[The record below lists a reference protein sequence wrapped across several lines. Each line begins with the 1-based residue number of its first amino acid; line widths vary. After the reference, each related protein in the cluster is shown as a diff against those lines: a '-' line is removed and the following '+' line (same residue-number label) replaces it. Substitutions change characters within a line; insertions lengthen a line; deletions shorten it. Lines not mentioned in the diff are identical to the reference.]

1 MNFYKKIPF
10 VVRIMLGGLFI
21 LLLMRT
27 GVPAVERDPQ
37 EPADWD
43 RQLEMLRSLPYL
55 DFSQEMVD
63 QMEAGVVYYDP
74 ERAWWGYNF
83 YCSRSSGEAFL
94 LDMKGR
100 VVHRWTY
107 PQKKGPGSDHAV
119 LLENG
124 DLMVIQKH
132 QSLMRLDWD
141 SELIWKKNLRAH
153 HDLAPAPDGTFY
165 VIVREYEIYRGMRVW
180 FDALIHLTADGE
192 EIDRWYTFDHLA
204 DLKAALDAR
213 SFLDTVLDSALGGG
227 SLRGRE
233 AAKVKKAIAFGDYNF
248 DYFHLNTVNIIPS
261 NILEEKDPR
270 FRRGNFLVCFRNVN
284 QIAVLERDTYQLLWA
299 WGEGRLEWPHHPT
312 MLENGHILIFDN
324 GVQREYS
331 RVLELDP
338 LAETVI
344 WTYPAESPVDFYSEA
359 RGSAQRLPNGN
370 TFICESDKGQV
381 FEVTREGE
389 VVWMWLN
396 PTLKRKARE
405 TVYRMV
411 RLPTAEVRRL
421 LEGWWWWE

>member
-1 MNFYKKIPF
+1 L
-10 VVRIMLGGLFI
+10 RIMLGGLFL
-21 LLLMRT
+21 LLLMRMDA
-27 GVPAVERDPQ
+27 PAVERNPQ

-55 DFSQEMVD
+55 DFSPEIVD
-63 QMEAGVVYYDP
+63 QMETGVLYYDP
-74 ERAWWGYNF
+74 ERAYPGYNF

-94 LDMKGR
+94 LDMEGR

-107 PQKKGPGSDHAV
+107 PQKTGPGSDHAV

-141 SELIWKKNLRAH
+141 SQLIWKKKMGAH
-153 HDLAPAPDGTFY
+153 HDLVPAPDGTFY
-165 VIVREYEIYRGMRVW
+165 VIHRKYEIYRRMRVW
-180 FDALIHLTADGE
+180 FDAIIHLTADGE

-204 DLKAALDAR
+204 DLKAALDTR
-213 SFLDTVLDSALGGG
+213 SFLDTVLDNALGGG
-227 SLRGRE
+227 SLQGRE
-233 AAKVKKAIAFGDYNF
+233 AKLAKRAVAGDDYNF
-248 DYFHLNTVNIIPS
+248 DYFHLNTINMLPN
-261 NILEEKDPR
+261 NILEERDAR

-284 QIAVLERDTYQLLWA
+284 QIAVLEKDTYRLMWS
-299 WGEGRLEWPHHPT
+299 WGEGELEWPHHPT

-338 LAETVI
+338 LTETII
-344 WTYPAESPVDFYSEA
+344 WTYPAEFPVDFYSEA
-359 RGSAQRLPNGN
+359 RGSAQRLANGN
-370 TFICESDKGQV
+370 TLICESDKGRV
-381 FEVTREGE
+381 FEVTEEGE
-389 VVWMWLN
+389 IVWVWLN
-396 PTLKRKARE
+396 PTVWRKARE

-411 RLPTAEVRRL
+411 RLPTTQVKRF
-421 LEGWWWWE
+421 LEEWWWWE